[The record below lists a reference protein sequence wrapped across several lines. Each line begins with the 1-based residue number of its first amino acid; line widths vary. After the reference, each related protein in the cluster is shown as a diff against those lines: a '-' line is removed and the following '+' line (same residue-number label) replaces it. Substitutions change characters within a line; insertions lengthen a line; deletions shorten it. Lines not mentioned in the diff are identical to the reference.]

1 MFLKE
6 NWWHFQLVFFGNKL
20 TLFHRKR
27 FSNCFC
33 GGETGFL
40 INETWWYYQP
50 VLWQPKL
57 GVFSRDPGTVP
68 AVFLWK
74 PKPSFSQE
82 VRPSPAVFALTKLVV
97 LQEDLVTFSAVF
109 VATKCSFF
117 SSYFTGSWIISS
129 GDVESE
135 TNFISE
141 EIEPS
146 PAFFDA

>member
-1 MFLKE
+1 ML
-6 NWWHFQLVFFGNKL
+6 LL
-20 TLFHRKR
+20 TKTR
-27 FSNCFC
+27 C
-33 GGETGFL
+33 
-40 INETWWYYQP
+40 
-50 VLWQPKL
+50 
-57 GVFSRDPGTVP
+57 
-68 AVFLWK
+68 
-74 PKPSFSQE
+74 FSQE